1 MNLSE
6 RVLASKGRW
15 ITVTFKKV
23 DDSIRVLNGRL
34 GVVKHLK
41 GGQRTSN
48 PDEYIILWDAKEK
61 DYRNVYKSRL
71 MSVKD
76 QGVEYT

>member
-23 DDSIRVLNGRL
+23 DGSIRVLNGRL

-48 PDEYIILWDAKEK
+48 PDDYIILWDSQANG
-61 DYRNVYKSRL
+61 YRNVHKSRII
-71 MSVKD
+71 SVK
-76 QGVEYT
+76 GWR